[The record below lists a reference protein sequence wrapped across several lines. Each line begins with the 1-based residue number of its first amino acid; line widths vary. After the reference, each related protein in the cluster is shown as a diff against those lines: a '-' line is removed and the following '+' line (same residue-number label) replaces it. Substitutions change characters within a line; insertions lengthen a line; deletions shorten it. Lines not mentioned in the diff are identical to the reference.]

1 MPKDYYDVLGI
12 DRNASQDE
20 IKKAYRKKAVKYH
33 PDKNPDDPEA
43 EKKFKEAAEAYA
55 VLGDEEKRKKY
66 DRFGHQ
72 GVGSGAGAGGA
83 GAQGFGGFSN
93 VEDIFDAFGDIF
105 GGGGGSGFGG
115 FGDIFGGARR
125 SGRRRQRGSDKGSD
139 LKIRL
144 KLSLEEIAEGVSKK
158 VKVRRLERCEECNGS
173 GAKDPDA
180 VKTCQVC
187 GGQGEVRQST
197 QSIFGQMVN
206 VRQCANCDGTGEV
219 IEDLCRTCG
228 GSGLVKQE
236 KTIAV
241 DVPAGVAN
249 GNYMTIRGEGNKG
262 PHGGPPGNLIVLFE
276 EKSHKFFTRKGD
288 DILLEARIS
297 ISQAVLGDEIKVPTL
312 NGKASLKIPAGIQ
325 SGKVLRM
332 RKKGL
337 PSLESSRK
345 GDQLVKVKVF
355 TPQKITDEEKELFR
369 QLREFDEEH
378 RENGEGGL
386 FEKVKN
392 AFNA

>member
-1 MPKDYYDVLGI
+1 MPRDYYEILGV

-55 VLGDEEKRKKY
+55 VLSDEEKRKQY

-72 GVGSGAGAGGA
+72 GFQGRAGGGA
-83 GAQGFGGFSN
+83 GQGFGGFQN

-105 GGGGGSGFGG
+105 GGGGGFGG
-115 FGDIFGGARR
+115 FSDIFGGGGRR
-125 SGRRRQRGSDKGSD
+125 SSQRNRRGSQKGSD

-144 KLSLEEIAEGVSKK
+144 KLTLEEIAQGAQKK
-158 VKVRRLERCEECNGS
+158 VKVKRLERCSECGGS
-173 GAKDPDA
+173 GAQSSSSI
-180 VKTCQVC
+180 KTCQVC
-187 GGQGEVRQST
+187 NGRGEVRQAT

-219 IEDLCRTCG
+219 IEDLCRNCG
-228 GSGLVKQE
+228 GSGLVKQD
-236 KTIAV
+236 KTITI

-249 GNYMTIRGEGNKG
+249 GNYMTLRGEGNKG

-276 EKSHKFFTRKGD
+276 EKSHKYFTRKGD

-297 ISQAVLGDEIKVPTL
+297 ISQAVLGDEIQVPTL
-312 NGKASLKIPAGIQ
+312 DGKASLKIPAGIQ

-337 PSLESSRK
+337 PSLESSRR
-345 GDQLVKVKVF
+345 GDQLVKIQVY
-355 TPQKITDEEKELFR
+355 TPEKISDEERELFKELQQYDDR
-369 QLREFDEEH
+369 H
-378 RENGEGGL
+378 MENGQQGF

-392 AFNA
+392 AFSA